1 MKRWVWVWGPAV
13 AQMAVIFGASSIPN
27 LGELPGGISDKTGHF
42 TGYAILGT
50 VVVRALA
57 GARWSGVTSRAAVAA
72 MLVSS
77 AYGASD
83 EFHQAFV
90 PGRTPDVNDW
100 LADTSGAVAAVVV
113 IRLAASVIAR
123 WRRGREV

>member
-57 GARWSGVTSRAAVAA
+57 GARWSGVTNRAAVAA